1 MEQAMSNHG
10 LSLQRREARPSESR
24 RGGAKLDDERFQR
37 REARAMIRGEANRC
51 LTTIALSE
59 ERSAADERVEE
70 RRSEARRRAFSELRR
85 G

>member
-10 LSLQRREARPSESR
+10 LSHVQRREARPSESR

-51 LTTIALSE
+51 LTTIARSE
-59 ERSAADERVEE
+59 ERSASEPRRGGAKPDDERFP
-70 RRSEARRRAFSELRR
+70 S
-85 G
+85 